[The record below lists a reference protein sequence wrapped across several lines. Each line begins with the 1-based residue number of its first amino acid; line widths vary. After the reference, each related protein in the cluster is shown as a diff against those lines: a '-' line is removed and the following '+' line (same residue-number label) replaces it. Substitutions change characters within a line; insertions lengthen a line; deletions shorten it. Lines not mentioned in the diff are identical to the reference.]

1 MHIIYIKYI
10 YIYMY
15 VYNDK
20 AIVPLA
26 PELWVT
32 GSHVISIQ

>member
-1 MHIIYIKYI
+1 MHIIYIK
-10 YIYMY
+10 Y